1 MPARVSPVPGWR
13 CRPVR
18 EAEAGGGKGE
28 GGMGRRVAVGR
39 TRESASWGLFW
50 RQSIEERSGRG
61 RLGGEVRR
69 VWLVEGG
76 GDSERNPEKRQ
87 VCDQPGG
94 LGLALMAL
102 PAGARLPGS
111 GGSLLLPAGPPE
123 ARGLPSLCSVWA
135 VTEQHPAPRVSQ
147 YQEGKD
153 TEGLYNSARHAAC
166 AP

>member
-50 RQSIEERSGRG
+50 RQSIEERSGRA
-61 RLGGEVRR
+61 
-69 VWLVEGG
+69 EGG

-135 VTEQHPAPRVSQ
+135 VTEQHPAPRVPQ

-153 TEGLYNSARHAAC
+153 TEGLDNSARHAAC